1 MGRLAVRGAPRRPQ
15 GVRPHHALRRRL
27 GPLRRVRP
35 VRHRPDRSPG
45 GGPAPG
51 GPGLENRS
59 EGTELHLRIL
69 AVLATALALSIIPGT
84 AAEAQQGGGGGESV
98 RGTIT
103 DGDGEPVEGVD
114 ILVETADGEEVGVAT
129 TGPDGTYELEL
140 PGPGQYRATID
151 QETLEDL
158 ELELRNPD
166 KATLEFP
173 VRPGQSRPLLF
184 PLGESGRSISGTFI
198 RVLQLLVE
206 GVKFGL
212 IIAMSA
218 VGLSL
223 IFGTTGLVN
232 FAHGELVTFGALAA
246 WIANVLVG
254 LHFVPATVVG
264 VVAGGL
270 AGAAL
275 DKGLWRPLRRRGTGL
290 IAMLVISIGLGLLV
304 RYIFLYQFG
313 GRTRPY
319 AQYVA
324 QRAISIGP
332 IAIAPKDIVSI
343 LVSLAVLVAVGIALQ
358 RTKAGKAMRAVA
370 DNPDLASSSG
380 IDVERVILLV
390 WAFGAGLAA
399 LGGTLLGLT
408 EQVSWQMG
416 FQLLLLMFAG
426 VILGG
431 LGTAYGALLGSF
443 VVGVFLQMS
452 TLVISPELKNVG
464 ALLVL
469 ILILLVRPQGIL
481 GQAER

>member
-1 MGRLAVRGAPRRPQ
+1 M
-15 GVRPHHALRRRL
+15 
-27 GPLRRVRP
+27 
-35 VRHRPDRSPG
+35 
-45 GGPAPG
+45 
-51 GPGLENRS
+51 
-59 EGTELHLRIL
+59 HLRIL
-69 AVLATALALSIIPGT
+69 AVLATALALSIVPGVP
-84 AAEAQQGGGGGESV
+84 AAAQETGGGESV

-114 ILVETADGEEVGVAT
+114 IIVETAGGDEVGTAT

-151 QETLEDL
+151 QETLEEL
-158 ELELRNPD
+158 GLELRNPD

-184 PLGESGRSISGTFI
+184 PLGESTRSISGTFV
-198 RVLQLLVE
+198 RALQLLVE

-212 IIAMSA
+212 IIAMCA

-232 FAHGELVTFGALAA
+232 FAHGELVSFGALMA
-246 WIANVLVG
+246 WLANVTWG
-254 LHFVPATVVG
+254 LHLVPAALVG

-270 AGAAL
+270 AGAGL

-290 IAMLVISIGLGLLV
+290 IALLVISIGLGLLA

-319 AQYVA
+319 VQYVA

-332 IAIAPKDIVSI
+332 VTIAPKDMVSI
-343 LVSLAVLVAVGIALQ
+343 LVSLAVLAAVGIALQ

-380 IDVERVILLV
+380 IDVERVVLLV
-390 WAFGAGLAA
+390 WAFGAA
-399 LGGTLLGLT
+399 
-408 EQVSWQMG
+408 
-416 FQLLLLMFAG
+416 
-426 VILGG
+426 
-431 LGTAYGALLGSF
+431 
-443 VVGVFLQMS
+443 
-452 TLVISPELKNVG
+452 
-464 ALLVL
+464 
-469 ILILLVRPQGIL
+469 
-481 GQAER
+481 